1 VSGLRPAPTSRNIDP
16 ALFRY
21 AALRSWH
28 GFVRHRGIDSAATLS
43 YFAALALFPAAL
55 SLVSA
60 FALVDTRDGARAHLL
75 DVLATVFTE
84 DTVRAAREPLT
95 QLLSIP
101 NPAVAL
107 AVGLALALWTVSS
120 YGTAFGRAVNT
131 AYDLQEGRSFW
142 KVRGSMLIVAAV
154 ILVAAAAIATILL
167 GTPTVAAATAES
179 LGWNP
184 RVVFVWNV
192 VKWPALPLLAF
203 AVVALLYYFSPN
215 VRHLRFRW
223 VSWGALV
230 AVIAWGV
237 MTVGFVAYV
246 TTVGQY
252 DEVYGWV
259 GAAIVT
265 LLWLYLTNYV
275 LVFGAELDAEIVRA
289 RQLAAGLPSEV
300 TIQLPMRDTRRNL
313 TVARHRAED
322 ERLGREF
329 REIAAA
335 SNEDLGTAPPAF

>member
-1 VSGLRPAPTSRNIDP
+1 VIRLRPVPTSRNIGS

-43 YFAALALFPAAL
+43 YFSALALFPAAL
-55 SLVSA
+55 SVVSA
-60 FALVDTRDGARAHLL
+60 FALVGTRDGARTQLL
-75 DVLATVFTE
+75 DVLSTVFPD

-107 AVGLALALWTVSS
+107 TVGLALALWTVSS

-142 KVRGSMLIVAAV
+142 KVRGSM
-154 ILVAAAAIATILL
+154 ILVAAAILLAGAIIATILL
-167 GTPTVAAATAES
+167 GTPTVAAATAQS
-179 LGWNP
+179 LGWTP
-184 RVVFVWNV
+184 LVVAVWNLA
-192 VKWPALPLLAF
+192 KWPVLALLAF
-203 AVVALLYYFSPN
+203 FIVALLYYFSPN

-230 AVIAWGV
+230 AVVAWGV
-237 MTVGFVAYV
+237 MTVGFALYV

-259 GAAIVT
+259 GGAIVT

-289 RQLAAGLPSEV
+289 RQLAAGVPAEV
-300 TIQLPMRDTRRNL
+300 MIQLPMRDTRRNL
-313 TVARHRAED
+313 LVARHSAED

-335 SNEDLGTAPPAF
+335 AHAGRRQERAS